1 MLRRAPTHALKLVV
15 RAYQLLL
22 SPAIGPVCRYYP
34 SCSNYAMQALERHG
48 AVAGTYLAA
57 ARVLR
62 CNPWCLGGC
71 DPVPEQAPLLFRR
84 LGFGAAAPTSSPSS
98 SLTQTEVSP

>member
-1 MLRRAPTHALKLVV
+1 MLRRALMMLV

-71 DPVPEQAPLLFRR
+71 DPVPERAPALFRR
-84 LGFGAAAPTSSPSS
+84 LGLGADPASPSF
-98 SLTQTEVSP
+98 TQNEVSP

>member
-1 MLRRAPTHALKLVV
+1 MLRRALMLLV
-15 RAYQLLL
+15 RAYQLLV

-34 SCSNYAMQALERHG
+34 SCSNYAMQSLERHG

-71 DPVPEQAPLLFRR
+71 DPVPEHPPALFRR
-84 LGFGAAAPTSSPSS
+84 LGLGAGPAADPASS
-98 SLTQTEVSP
+98 SFTQNEVSP